1 MSSPLPYIRLR
12 RKIKFESEPTEWP
25 HQRGGWSFV
34 IEQLRNHLFAP
45 DGILC
50 VSALEE
56 KIFNEEVIDEPWIGF
71 AHQVPRSNYP
81 WYPDLER
88 MLKSEY
94 FIKSLEKCCGLF
106 VISTRI
112 KDYLVKHVQVPVVKV
127 VYPVTPFPDE
137 LQFSREKFEAESPR
151 RVLFIGEFMRNFQ
164 AFFDLEAPQTYEK
177 ILLRSSDVDLAN
189 LYNNKRDKIR
199 LRINDSVTVRE
210 RVNNE
215 EYDHLLSS
223 SAVFL
228 NLFDA
233 GANTTVL
240 ECLARHTPLIVNRLP
255 GVEEY
260 LGTEYP
266 LYYETLEE
274 AIELLSNGE
283 KLMAASQYMAQHFK
297 SHPLTGERFIQEFA
311 SSAVYRSLPLPPS
324 QQTDSKQT
332 KFSTFDLTLVVCSY
346 KRVYNMKKLLERFVN
361 QDYTGRFE
369 LILWNNNRE
378 TQAEIAE
385 IYTSFEDLLNIRL
398 IQSSE
403 NYYCII
409 RFAVSQLMRS
419 ELLLV
424 CDDDVLPN
432 PNYISTFV
440 AKYREYGPRAVIGCR
455 GHVFR
460 QHLLDVEKPHL
471 FWEDYCNMK
480 FYGEGKPDRQVGHT
494 LKIHPI

>member
-12 RKIKFESEPTEWP
+12 RKIKFESEPTLWP

-34 IEQLRNHLFAP
+34 IEQLRTHLFAP
-45 DGILC
+45 DGILV

-56 KIFNEEVIDEPWIGF
+56 NISNEEVIEEPWIGF
-71 AHQVPRSNYP
+71 VHQVPRSNYP

-88 MLKSEY
+88 MLTSKH
-94 FIKSLEKCCGLF
+94 FIKSREKCHGLF

-127 VYPVTPFPDE
+127 LYPITPFPDE
-137 LQFSREKFEAESPR
+137 LKFSREKFQAESPR

-164 AFFDLEAPQTYEK
+164 AFFDLEAPATYKK

-199 LRINDSVTVRE
+199 LRMNDSVTVRE
-210 RVNNE
+210 RVSND

-223 SAVFL
+223 SIVFL

-240 ECLARHTPLIVNRLP
+240 ECLSRHTPLVVNRLP

-260 LGTEYP
+260 LGSEYP
-266 LYYETLEE
+266 LYYETLDG
-274 AIELLSNGE
+274 ASTLLANDD
-283 KLMAASQYMAQHFK
+283 KLMEASQYMAQHFK
-297 SHPLTGERFIQEFA
+297 SHPLTGERFIQEFV
-311 SSAVYRSLPLPPS
+311 SSSVYRSLPLPSS
-324 QQTDSKQT
+324 QQADTNQT
-332 KFSTFDLTLVVCSY
+332 KFSRFDLTVVVCSY
-346 KRVYNMKKLLERFVN
+346 KRVYNMKQLLERFVK
-361 QDYTGRFE
+361 QDYSGRFE

-385 IYTSFEDLLNIRL
+385 ICAPFENRLNIRL

-403 NYYCII
+403 NYYCVI
-409 RFAVSQLMRS
+409 RFAVSQLMSS

-432 PNYISTFV
+432 PNYISKFV
-440 AKYREYGPRAVIGCR
+440 AKYVEYGHRAVIGCR

-460 QHLLDVEKPHL
+460 QHSLDVEKPHL

-480 FYGEGKPDRQVGHT
+480 FFDEGKPDRQVRQPN
-494 LKIHPI
+494 I